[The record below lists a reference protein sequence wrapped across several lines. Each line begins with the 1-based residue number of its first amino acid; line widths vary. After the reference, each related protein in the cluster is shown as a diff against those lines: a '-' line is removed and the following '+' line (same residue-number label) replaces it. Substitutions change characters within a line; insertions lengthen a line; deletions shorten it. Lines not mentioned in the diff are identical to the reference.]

1 MDELEAAIR
10 RRTAY
15 ITAYRFMLQNQRM
28 NMSRLSEKLAKA
40 GGAAKRL
47 SDTIEARADALIA
60 RETELER
67 RTEAVFSPHETILSE
82 AESGLDAVER
92 QLALMSND
100 PLQPSGASQE
110 VAEVPPAT
118 FRAAE

>member
-1 MDELEAAIR
+1 
-10 RRTAY
+10 
-15 ITAYRFMLQNQRM
+15 
-28 NMSRLSEKLAKA
+28 MSRLSEKLARA
-40 GGAAKRL
+40 GGVAKRL

-67 RTEAVFSPHETILSE
+67 RTEAVFSPHESILQE

-92 QLALMSND
+92 DLALMSND

-110 VAEVPPAT
+110 VAEVPPVT
-118 FRAAE
+118 FRD